1 MFDREKFL
9 PSPLLSLRH
18 MKPRLSRRGFFICT
32 KKAGSVRNQL
42 F

>member
-1 MFDREKFL
+1 
-9 PSPLLSLRH
+9 

-42 F
+42 FLMIAAGNILFGSG